1 VVVVLELARSAYVR
15 RKMRILLA
23 IEDWPDPAE
32 VAETIT
38 SQGWPPDTEVR
49 VLSIVQKG
57 VPPSTSSAKREQR
70 AEKPANE
77 MPKQVEE
84 LTTRVANILRAND
97 LTAVVRSGE
106 TPKAIVDE
114 ARDWSADLIVVSGH
128 FDTAIQGWVSDSTA
142 RWVVDHAPCS
152 VKVVSMA
159 QGK

>member
-1 VVVVLELARSAYVR
+1 
-15 RKMRILLA
+15 MRILLA

-32 VAETIT
+32 AAETIT

-49 VLSIVQKG
+49 VLSIVQKD
-57 VPPSTSSAKREQR
+57 VPRTSSAKKEQR
-70 AEKPANE
+70 AATPANE
-77 MPKQVEE
+77 MPKQVQE

-114 ARDWSADLIVVSGH
+114 ARDWSADLIVLCGR
-128 FDTAIQGWVSDSTA
+128 FGAAIQGWVSDRTA
-142 RWVVDHAPCS
+142 RWVVVHAPCS

-159 QGK
+159 